1 MTEVTGVTHLGRVQR
16 HPALDSVGSTTVWK
30 RATIIGAVAA
40 VTLAAGCSGSD
51 DTDGGASP
59 TTEPDSAQ
67 TEELFVGE
75 CGSLTDEE
83 LTSITGVRGLAS
95 SSKNAVRCRW
105 DAVDTGAYAMFTWY
119 RGSPID
125 RERTVAGQMGREI
138 GVIDAD
144 GHPGFTAR
152 GSDASCEAG
161 VESGDG
167 FLHWSLNYVYAA
179 PPRDSCDVVEDL
191 VRATVENAR

>member
-1 MTEVTGVTHLGRVQR
+1 M
-16 HPALDSVGSTTVWK
+16 WK
-30 RATIIGAVAA
+30 RGTIAGAA
-40 VTLAAGCSGSD
+40 VVSAIVLGCSTLSGCSSSGSD
-51 DTDGGASP
+51 SGSATDSASP
-59 TTEPDSAQ
+59 SSSPD

-75 CGSLTDEE
+75 CGSMTDEHIA
-83 LTSITGVRGLAS
+83 SITAVRGITS

-138 GVIDAD
+138 GIIDVD
-144 GHPGFTAR
+144 GHPGFTAK
-152 GSDASCEAG
+152 GTDASCEAG

-167 FLHWSLNYVYAA
+167 FLHWSLNYVFAV
-179 PPRDSCDVVEDL
+179 PPRDSCEVVEDL
-191 VRATVENAR
+191 VRATVENAK

>member
-1 MTEVTGVTHLGRVQR
+1 
-16 HPALDSVGSTTVWK
+16 VWK
-30 RATIIGAVAA
+30 RGTIVGAA
-40 VTLAAGCSGSD
+40 VVSAVVLGCSTVTGCSSFGSD
-51 DTDGGASP
+51 APSSTDTESP
-59 TTEPDSAQ
+59 SNSPN

-75 CGSLTDEE
+75 CGSMTDEQVA
-83 LTSITGVRGLAS
+83 SITAVRGIAS

-138 GVIDAD
+138 GIIDVD
-144 GHPGFTAR
+144 GHPGFTAK

-161 VESGDG
+161 IESGDG
-167 FLHWSLNYVYAA
+167 FLHWSLNYVFAV
-179 PPRDSCDVVEDL
+179 PPRDSCEVVEDL
-191 VRATVENAR
+191 VRATVENAK